1 VCVNACIRNCG
12 RAGEF
17 SASEGAGVGVL
28 GFQTPPAKILV
39 RRLAPDQPKQKAK
52 SKTYGYGCKGVA
64 SNGIYGR
71 ILSTL
76 VLITRQIGNAVTQ
89 ISQVILYVSPV
100 RGRMLFRSRSTGIH
114 RFLLTL
120 LIELSAKANFLLAIT
135 FIPAGLASL

>member
-1 VCVNACIRNCG
+1 MDEIRLVWWNDCI
-12 RAGEF
+12 AG
-17 SASEGAGVGVL
+17 AGVL
-28 GFQTPPAKILV
+28 GFQTPLAKILV
-39 RRLAPDQPKQKAK
+39 RQLAPDQPKQKTK

-120 LIELSAKANFLLAIT
+120 LIEPSAANFLLAVT
-135 FIPAGLASL
+135 FIRAGLASL